1 MPSPF
6 DIPTGPS
13 PFAQEAKPSTK
24 KKKPSY
30 WLEDSWVVCPVS
42 ERSSAYGLR
51 AHAMCKQI
59 PFQASRC
66 CMTEKPL

>member
-13 PFAQEAKPSTK
+13 PFAQEAQPP

-30 WLEDSWVVCPVS
+30 WLENSWVVCPVS
-42 ERSSAYGLR
+42 VEDHATIRLWL
-51 AHAMCKQI
+51 AHTQCANRYHFKHPGAI
-59 PFQASRC
+59 
-66 CMTEKPL
+66 